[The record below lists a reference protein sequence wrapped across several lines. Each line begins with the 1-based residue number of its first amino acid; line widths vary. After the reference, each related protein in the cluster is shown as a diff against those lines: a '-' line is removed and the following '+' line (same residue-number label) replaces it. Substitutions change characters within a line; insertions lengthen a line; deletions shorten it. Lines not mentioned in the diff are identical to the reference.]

1 MKKLKGSS
9 LLKKEEVLKRK
20 IIEIE
25 MEYELLTL
33 FDAMQEGNERVK
45 EATINRLKDLRKE
58 LISLNF

>member
-25 MEYELLTL
+25 MDYELLTL
-33 FDAMQEGNERVK
+33 FDAMQEGNEGVK
-45 EATINRLKDLRKE
+45 EATIKRLKDLRKE